1 MIIDS
6 QLATGLT
13 SATLAVAIT
22 QLIGPNW
29 LRPTTGHEYTEMGAE
44 ILTKIREIL
53 VGPLGAA
60 LTSAERDEFW
70 QELLL

>member
-1 MIIDS
+1 MIVDS

-29 LRPTTGHEYTEMGAE
+29 LRPTTGHQYTEMGVE
-44 ILTKIREIL
+44 TLSKVREIL
-53 VGPLGAA
+53 AGPLGTA
-60 LTSAERDEFW
+60 LTCAERDEFW